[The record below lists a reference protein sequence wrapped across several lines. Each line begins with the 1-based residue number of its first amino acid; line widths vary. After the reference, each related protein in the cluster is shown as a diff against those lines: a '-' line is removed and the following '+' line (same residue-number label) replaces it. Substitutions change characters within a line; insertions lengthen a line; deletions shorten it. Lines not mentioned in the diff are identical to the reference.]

1 MPSSLRRIARLAAW
15 LGLGALTGCSSQAA
29 PEQKGRPAP
38 LVQVRTVTPEDY
50 EVRRAYLVTLE
61 PAEQV
66 QVVSR
71 ASGYVVSW
79 LVDRGDRV
87 RRGQRLALIEREE
100 MNEQQRQAAAG
111 LQAAHASQQY
121 ARTNLERLERLL
133 AQQLI
138 SQAEVDNARTAAD
151 LAQAQV
157 DAAQAGLGL
166 SETRAGYAN
175 ISAPFDGVIME
186 RLVDIGAMVGP
197 GGAPLFQLGAIGRVK
212 ALAAVPQA
220 DLRFITLGTPVSLRI
235 EGLDQALPGAVRRFA
250 PALDPS
256 TRTMEVE
263 LEFENPNEALKPGMF
278 GRAEIVLERLTQA
291 LLAPPLALSR
301 RGGGGVAFVVADG
314 KAREVKL
321 QLGATLPDGRIV
333 VTAGLRPGDQLVVVG
348 RELVRD
354 DQPVRTIEAQKP

>member
-1 MPSSLRRIARLAAW
+1 MQASPRRIALLGAA
-15 LGLGALTGCSSQAA
+15 LGLLALAGCASQAA
-29 PEQKGRPAP
+29 PEKRDRPAP
-38 LVQVRTVTPEDY
+38 LVQVRSVAPEDH
-50 EVRRAYLVTLE
+50 ELRRAYLVTLL

-71 ASGYVVSW
+71 ASGYVVAW

-111 LQAAHASQQY
+111 LQAARANHEY

-133 AQQLI
+133 AQQLV
-138 SQAEVDNARTAAD
+138 SQAEVDNARTAAN

-175 ISAPFDGVIME
+175 ITAPFDGVVLE
-186 RLVDIGAMVGP
+186 RLVDVGAMVGP

-220 DLRFITLGTPVSLRI
+220 DLRFITLGTPVSLRL
-235 EGLDQALPGAVRRFA
+235 EGLDGALPGAVRRFA
-250 PALDPS
+250 PALDPA

-263 LEFENPNEALKPGMF
+263 LEFENPAEALKPGMF
-278 GRAEIVLERLTQA
+278 GRAEIVLERLSQA
-291 LLAPPLALSR
+291 ILAPPLAVSR
-301 RGGGGVAFVVADG
+301 RDQGGVAFVVADG
-314 KAREVKL
+314 KARQVEL

-333 VTAGLRPGDQLVVVG
+333 ITAGLRPGDVLIVVG

-354 DQPVRTIEAQKP
+354 GQAVRTVEAQKL